1 MFRTKEDVAAEGRK
15 DQVAVLG
22 GQMLERP
29 GRNQQGVP
37 GRGREV
43 IENGRLKEP
52 ERENTEF
59 FFSAS
64 MYTNYRQKAEQKAV
78 NHVLRCP

>member
-1 MFRTKEDVAAEGRK
+1 MLRTKEDVVAEGRK
-15 DQVAVLG
+15 VQVAVLG

-37 GRGREV
+37 GRGRRV

-52 ERENTEF
+52 ERKHRLDRED
-59 FFSAS
+59 
-64 MYTNYRQKAEQKAV
+64 
-78 NHVLRCP
+78 

>member
-15 DQVAVLG
+15 VQVAVLG
-22 GQMLERP
+22 GQMLEHP
-29 GRNQQGVP
+29 GRNQQGLP

-52 ERENTEF
+52 ERENTG
-59 FFSAS
+59 
-64 MYTNYRQKAEQKAV
+64 
-78 NHVLRCP
+78 